1 MMAALF
7 AVRGGARVHLFEQ
20 NEKLGKKIYITGKGR
35 CNFTNACGRDET
47 LQNVVSNPRF
57 MYSALSS
64 WDSGDTI
71 RLFEELGVRAKVER
85 GSRAFPASDHA
96 SDIIRALEQ
105 ALRDGGAVIHL
116 RSKVKEICTDQPG
129 SGMAQEDSVQSEPA
143 VPKVTGLRLE
153 NGAFIGGDAVI
164 LATGGLSY
172 PSTGSTGDGLRFA
185 QAEGHTLT
193 ACRPALVPLETEES
207 WIPELQGLSLRNVTL
222 TIPYAKKKKY
232 EEFGELLFTHFGISG
247 PLVLSASSF
256 IGAALEREKLTGWI
270 NLKPALSPEQLDA
283 RLLREFEQ
291 APNKAFHNA
300 AAALFPA
307 KLLPVMV
314 RLSGIDGSKPAR
326 DITRQERQRFAEL
339 IRHLPLTVT
348 GLRDYREAVITQ
360 GGVRVKEVDPSTME
374 SRKVQGLYLCG
385 ELLDLDALTGG
396 FNLQIAWATGHAAGC
411 AAAEPNPPA

>member
-7 AVRGGARVHLFEQ
+7 AVGGGCRVHLFEQ

-57 MYSALSS
+57 LYSALSS
-64 WDSGDTI
+64 WDSEDTI
-71 RLFEELGVRAKVER
+71 RLFEELGVRTKVER
-85 GSRAFPASDHA
+85 GNRAFAASDHA

-105 ALRDGGAVIHL
+105 ALRERGVVIHL
-116 RSKVKEICTDQPG
+116 RSKVSEICTE
-129 SGMAQEDSVQSEPA
+129 EDT
-143 VPKVTGLRLE
+143 VTGIRLE
-153 NGAFIGGDAVI
+153 NGTFIHGDAVI

-185 QAEGHTLT
+185 SAAGHTLVS
-193 ACRPALVPLETEES
+193 CRPALVPLETEES
-207 WIPELQGLSLRNVTL
+207 WVPELQGLSLRNVTL
-222 TIPYAKKKKY
+222 TIPYGKKKKY
-232 EEFGELLFTHFGISG
+232 EAFGELLFTHFGISG
-247 PLVLSASSF
+247 PLVLSASSY
-256 IGAALEREKLTGWI
+256 IGPALEQGKLPGWI
-270 NLKPALSPEQLDA
+270 NLKPALDEEQLNA

-300 AAALFPA
+300 AASLFPA

-314 RLSGIDGSKPAR
+314 RLSGIDGSKPVR
-326 DITRQERQRFAEL
+326 DVTREERLHFAEL
-339 IRHLPLTVT
+339 IRHLPVT
-348 GLRDYREAVITQ
+348 ITSLRGFREAVVTQ
-360 GGVRVKEVDPSTME
+360 GGVRVKEIDPSTME
-374 SRKVQGLYLCG
+374 SKKVRGLYLCG

-411 AAAEPNPPA
+411 AAGRTKRRKL